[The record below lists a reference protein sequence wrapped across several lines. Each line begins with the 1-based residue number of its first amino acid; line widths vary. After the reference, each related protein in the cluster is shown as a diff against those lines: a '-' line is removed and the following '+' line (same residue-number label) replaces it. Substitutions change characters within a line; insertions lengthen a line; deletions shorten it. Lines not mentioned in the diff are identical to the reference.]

1 MLLSTLLT
9 ISLLAAP
16 QELSITKSIDT
27 PVEIASFNG
36 VEVKFEFED
45 ALNIQ
50 NNTTVFIPEFPLG
63 ADREVKLRLQRFDI
77 FTPDARVVVG
87 TTNVDGEI
95 VHATMKKPNLVLLR
109 GAIYNEPDSKVFLA
123 LGENASNG
131 LIESNGIT
139 YILTEHKEKKWTA
152 VYNLNDV
159 DPADMNWTDFQCD
172 VIAAQQ
178 PIERKAQNAKRS
190 IGGDCQALQ
199 IAIDTDWEFTGNLF
213 GGSTSASGEYA
224 ATLLGAVSSI
234 YERDVNVELQISYLR
249 LWANSSDPWSAGSTG
264 NQLTQFRSYWESNM
278 SDVDRH
284 LAHLFSGR
292 GLGGG
297 IAWVGA
303 TCTSFGYAVSANLSG
318 SFPLPLVDHSH
329 NNWDVMVVA
338 HELGH
343 NCGTWHTHDYSPP
356 IDNCGNGDCTDP
368 WGGTIMSYCHTCSG
382 GMSNIVLSLHPRVQ
396 TTIEDY
402 FATLSTCNL
411 DCNPNITG
419 VCCIDESCSETLEE
433 ECLSSGGLFLGTGTL
448 CIADSCDPTPPGA
461 CCTGEIGACEELDV
475 IDCADSGG
483 VFLGSGT
490 NCSSGWC
497 APDAPFAC
505 CIDFTCEDTTQ
516 SACDKLGGEW
526 GGIGVPCSS
535 GICNPLPNDF
545 CEIAEEIA
553 AGVWIISTEGALSDD
568 DPYDNDEC
576 ASTWLGGMNYDVWF
590 KHTPCTFGTITVSTC
605 GLINFD
611 SDIVVYVGECND
623 DDDGNGEELI
633 QIACNGDG
641 YDEDGYY
648 CDEYSSVVEFSGSS
662 NETYFIRVGGSD
674 AKTGF
679 GRGQI
684 FISGDDCE
692 PDVPCVGDANGDGM
706 VNIDD
711 LLGLIDCWGGTPLTT
726 DCTAYDIDGDG
737 VVNVIDMLLIISNW
751 DMCNL

>member
-1 MLLSTLLT
+1 MLLSTILS
-9 ISLLAAP
+9 ISLLASS
-16 QELSITKSIDT
+16 QELSISKSLDT
-27 PVEIASFNG
+27 SPEVASFNG
-36 VEVKFEFED
+36 VEVIFNIED

-50 NNTTVFIPEFPLG
+50 TNTTVIIPEFPLG
-63 ADREVKLRLQRFDI
+63 VDREVKLRLQRFEI
-77 FTPDARVVVG
+77 FTPEATVVVG
-87 TTNVDGEI
+87 SMNVDGDI
-95 VHATMKKPNLVLLR
+95 VHAQIDKPNIVLLR
-109 GAIYNEPDSKVFLA
+109 GSIYNEPNSSVFLA

-131 LIESNGIT
+131 LIESNGRT
-139 YILTEHKEKKWTA
+139 YILAENKAKKWTV

-159 DPADMNWTDFQCD
+159 NPEEMNWTDFQCD
-172 VIAAQQ
+172 VVAAQQ
-178 PIERKAQNAKRS
+178 PIERKARTAARNM
-190 IGGDCQALQ
+190 GDDCQALQ

-213 GGSTSASGEYA
+213 GGSTSASSEYA
-224 ATLLGAVSSI
+224 VTLLGAVSSI
-234 YERDVNVELQISYLR
+234 YERDVNVALHISYLR
-249 LWANSSDPWSAGSTG
+249 LWSNSSDPWNAGSTG
-264 NQLTQFRSYWESNM
+264 SQLPQFRSYWESNM

-318 SFPLPLVDHSH
+318 SFPLPLIDHSH
-329 NNWDVMVVA
+329 NNWDVVVVA

-343 NCGTWHTHDYSPP
+343 NCGTWHTHDYNPP
-356 IDNCGNGDCTDP
+356 IDGCGLGDCSNA

-382 GMSNIVLSLHPRVQ
+382 GMSNIVLELHPQVQ
-396 TTIEDY
+396 PTIENY
-402 FATLSTCNL
+402 LATMSTCNL
-411 DCNPNITG
+411 DCDATISG
-419 VCCIDESCSETLEE
+419 ACCIGESCSESSED
-433 ECLSSGGLFLGTGTL
+433 ECTASGGLFLGTGTL
-448 CIADSCDPTPPGA
+448 CVSGSCDPTPPGA
-461 CCTGEIGACEELDV
+461 CCIYELDVCEELD
-475 IDCADSGG
+475 INDCANKGG
-483 VFLGSGT
+483 VFLGDNT
-490 NCSSGWC
+490 NCASGWC
-497 APDAPFAC
+497 EPDAPFAC
-505 CIDFTCEDTTQ
+505 CLDSTCQEHSQ
-516 SACDKLGGEW
+516 IRCENLGGEW
-526 GGIGVPCSS
+526 GGVGVLCSS
-535 GICNPLPNDF
+535 GICDPLPNDF
-545 CEIAEEIA
+545 CEIAEELA
-553 AGVWIISTEGALSDD
+553 AGVWLISTEGALSDD
-568 DPYDNDEC
+568 DPYDNDDC

-662 NETYFIRVGGSD
+662 NETYFIRVGGSG
-674 AKTGF
+674 AKSDF

-711 LLGLIDCWGGTPLTT
+711 LLGLIDCWDGLPLLSE
-726 DCTAYDIDGDG
+726 CTQYDIDGDG
-737 VVNVIDMLLIISNW
+737 VVNVVDMLLILSNW
-751 DMCNL
+751 NMCNT